1 MADADVIQ
9 QLPNEVRPDGEAQ
22 VDDDVVVFEFS
33 NEVANET
40 APSLISWIYLG
51 STALV
56 AFMSLA
62 CMLRV
67 CCARRQQRTT
77 EADEEMMMVPLD
89 EQQQQ
94 QQAAVAVIEPLV
106 PLDEQQLAMQPQP
119 VMTASGVQY
128 IMVPQEFLLAA
139 AMQQQQQQLAAMQ
152 AAGMSLYPGHF
163 VAAPQQ

>member
-89 EQQQQ
+89 EQQ
-94 QQAAVAVIEPLV
+94 
-106 PLDEQQLAMQPQP
+106 LAMQPQP